1 MLSIWEIAALVV
13 AAWFLVRVTRGRHC
27 GRKRGFAR
35 VALVVGAIVLGWL
48 VLRGYRHDQRGA
60 VMVQNLPARR
70 DGQRTVRFGSAP
82 PNSDFARIDAD
93 DLKQYRAQV
102 SRRARLSSASD
113 VEASE
118 PEPVL
123 PASKE
128 AKSPPPMPALP
139 AEQPET
145 PASEAPLSAP
155 AVPAPPAT
163 PAVPAPSAPAATPA
177 PTKSAKKVKVQFQ
190 AGPLRVEMDTDEESG
205 LPSSEELTRAAT
217 SVAAQATVEGV
228 KYLTRAT
235 ADAAKK
241 TAARFASTSK
251 KAVVEPAAAKK
262 KNSPAKNTT
271 AKQTTAT
278 TATTPEAVPATAAAG
293 SYSTSSGVSSS
304 AGNPSYVAQSTSTSS
319 SSSLESSHPTPMSTV
334 DSADLQA
341 ARLAAQRPAWVDQ
354 PLGKQGSVYRTR
366 VAVGPYKT
374 RQECDREIVKE
385 ALQAARSVI
394 DRQVGGS
401 NQISDRSLQP
411 YLFSPRILKEEWEE
425 HKESDTAAV
434 GEMIY
439 LHALLEFDERSW
451 RELAR
456 MQHEREITRRL
467 EEVGVGAS
475 LLLALLGTAFGYLK
489 LDTMTRGY
497 YTRRLQLAAGAV
509 ILGIAVVVVR
519 LIR

>member
-1 MLSIWEIAALVV
+1 MLSVWEIAALVV
-13 AAWFLVRVTRGRHC
+13 AAWFLLRVTRGHKC
-27 GRKRGFAR
+27 GGKRGFAR
-35 VALVVGAIVLGWL
+35 FALVVGAIVLGWM
-48 VLRGYRHDQRGA
+48 VLSGYRHDQRRA

-102 SRRARLSSASD
+102 SRRARLSSASEA
-113 VEASE
+113 EASE
-118 PEPVL
+118 PEPVA
-123 PASKE
+123 PESKKAE
-128 AKSPPPMPALP
+128 SPPPVPALP
-139 AEQPET
+139 AEKPET
-145 PASEAPLSAP
+145 PASA
-155 AVPAPPAT
+155 APPPT
-163 PAVPAPSAPAATPA
+163 PAVPPPSAPAATPT
-177 PTKSAKKVKVQFQ
+177 PTKTAKTVKVQFQ

-228 KYLTRAT
+228 KYLTRAS
-235 ADAAKK
+235 ADAAKR
-241 TAARFASTSK
+241 TAARLTSTSK
-251 KAVVEPAAAKK
+251 KAVVKPAVT
-262 KNSPAKNTT
+262 KNSPDKNTT
-271 AKQTTAT
+271 ATNP
-278 TATTPEAVPATAAAG
+278 TATTPEAVPAAEVAG
-293 SYSTSSGVSSS
+293 AYSTAGGVSSS

-319 SSSLESSHPTPMSTV
+319 PLERSYPTAASAV
-334 DSADLQA
+334 DSSDLQA

-366 VAVGPYKT
+366 IAVGPYKT

-394 DRQVGGS
+394 DRQVGSS

-456 MQHEREITRRL
+456 MQHEREITQRL
-467 EEVGVGAS
+467 EKVGVGAG
-475 LLLALLGTAFGYLK
+475 LLLALVGTAFGYLK
-489 LDTMTRGY
+489 VDTITRGY

-509 ILGIAVVVVR
+509 ILGIAAVVVALVR
-519 LIR
+519 